1 VNYRVLTVSREFGSG
16 GGRIARIVAEKLGW
30 KLLDGELIDA
40 IAATAHVDPRV
51 VSSYDEHV
59 ESWLRRM
66 NRQAMRASALAGGV
80 IPEAEKPFDPDVA
93 AELQRQ
99 IIEQAYA
106 DGNCVIVGRGSQCIL
121 QKQCDVYHVFIYA
134 PFKERVKRL
143 RTRLEPGA
151 KIEQRIH
158 TVDGERALYLRQRF
172 GREWNDLHLYDLMI
186 SSSEDEER
194 TARVIVNAMTGN
206 C

>member
-1 VNYRVLTVSREFGSG
+1 MNYKVLTVSREFGSG
-16 GGRIARIVAEKLGW
+16 GGRIAKLVAEKLGW

-40 IAATAHVDPRV
+40 IAAASHVDPKV

-66 NRQAMRASALAGGV
+66 NRQAMRGAALAAGV
-80 IPEAEKPFDPDVA
+80 VPSNDNTFDPDVA
-93 AELQRQ
+93 AELSRQ
-99 IIEQAYA
+99 IIEQAYK
-106 DGNCVIVGRGSQCIL
+106 DGSCVIVGRGSQCIL
-121 QKQCDVYHVFIYA
+121 QNKRDAYHVFIYA

-172 GREWNDLHLYDLMI
+172 AQEWNDLHLYDLMI
-186 SSSEDEER
+186 SSCENEDQ
-194 TARVIVNAMTGN
+194 TATVILSAMSGA

>member
-1 VNYRVLTVSREFGSG
+1 VNYKVLTVSREFGSG
-16 GGRIARIVAEKLGW
+16 GGRIAGLVAEKLGW

-40 IAATAHVDPRV
+40 IASASHVDPKV

-66 NRQAMRASALAGGV
+66 NRQAMRGAALAAGV
-80 IPEAEKPFDPDVA
+80 VPSDTNAFDPDVA
-93 AELQRQ
+93 AELSRQ
-99 IIEQAYA
+99 IIEQAYK
-106 DGNCVIVGRGSQCIL
+106 DGGCVIVGRGSQCIL
-121 QKQCDVYHVFIYA
+121 QNKCDAYHVFIYA

-186 SSSEDEER
+186 SSCENEDQ
-194 TARVIVNAMTGN
+194 TARVILSAMSGA

>member
-1 VNYRVLTVSREFGSG
+1 MKYKVLTVSREFGSG
-16 GGRIARIVAEKLGW
+16 GGRIAGLVAEKLGW

-40 IAATAHVDPRV
+40 IAAASHVDPKV
-51 VSSYDEHV
+51 VSSFDEHV

-66 NRQAMRASALAGGV
+66 NRQAMRGAALAAGV
-80 IPEAEKPFDPDVA
+80 MPSQEKAFDPDIA
-93 AELQRQ
+93 AELSRQ

-106 DGNCVIVGRGSQCIL
+106 DGGCVIVGRGSQCIL
-121 QKQCDVYHVFIYA
+121 QSKHDTYHVFIYA
-134 PFKERVKRL
+134 PFKERVRRL

-158 TVDGERALYLRQRF
+158 TVDGERAQYLRQRF
-172 GREWNDLHLYDLMI
+172 AREWNDLHLYDLMI
-186 SSSEDEER
+186 SSCENEDQ
-194 TARVIVNAMTGN
+194 TASVILSAMSGK

>member
-1 VNYRVLTVSREFGSG
+1 VNYKVLTVQREFGSG
-16 GGRIARIVAEKLGW
+16 GGRIAKIVAEKLGW

-40 IAATAHVDPRV
+40 IAAAAHVDTRV
-51 VSSYDEHV
+51 VSSFDEHV

-66 NRQAMRASALAGGV
+66 NRQAMRAAALAGGV
-80 IPEAEKPFDPDVA
+80 IPGADTPFGPDTA
-93 AELQRQ
+93 AELSRQ

-121 QKQCDVYHVFIYA
+121 QNKCDVYHVFVYA
-134 PFKERVKRL
+134 PFPERVKRL

-158 TVDGERALYLRQRF
+158 TVDGARALYHRQRF
-172 GREWNDLHLYDLMI
+172 GKEWNNQHLYDLMI
-186 SSSEDEER
+186 SSSEDEEL
-194 TARVIVNAMTGN
+194 TARVIINAMTGN